1 MNKQTKAEALESF
14 ARTYHAIGIALS
26 LAIYSL
32 ALWGYI
38 WTNEPPD
45 TVADTAIAVAVMV
58 LAVHTT
64 FLAVVGR
71 LRQLF
76 RGIHG
81 RVMASLILPGL
92 IYIPVHLHELGFK
105 LLVSLLAA
113 VAAEAICWRLARWV
127 RNRPAKIRPTKAPLP
142 SRPVRT
148 RATRNDNPM
157 GELHHATA

>member
-1 MNKQTKAEALESF
+1 
-14 ARTYHAIGIALS
+14 
-26 LAIYSL
+26 
-32 ALWGYI
+32 
-38 WTNEPPD
+38 
-45 TVADTAIAVAVMV
+45 
-58 LAVHTT
+58 
-64 FLAVVGR
+64 
-71 LRQLF
+71 
-76 RGIHG
+76 
-81 RVMASLILPGL
+81 MASLILPGL
-92 IYIPVHLHELGFK
+92 IYMPVHLHELGFK